1 LEIQGSE
8 DKMKKK
14 LLKFKSFWN
23 KHGLIVNSTVI
34 FISICLAYITKI
46 KLIYDIALISSIIYV
61 LFDVLIIFIEEG
73 EVNDRKRKR

>member
-1 LEIQGSE
+1 
-8 DKMKKK
+8 MKKK

-23 KHGLIVNSTVI
+23 KKGLIVNSTVI

-61 LFDVLIIFIEEG
+61 LFDVLIVFKEASEK
-73 EVNDRKRKR
+73 EMVPVPSLFYCN

>member
-1 LEIQGSE
+1 
-8 DKMKKK
+8 MKKK

-23 KHGLIVNSTVI
+23 KKGLIVNSTVI

>member
-1 LEIQGSE
+1 
-8 DKMKKK
+8 MKKK

-23 KHGLIVNSTVI
+23 KNGLIVNSIVI

-46 KLIYDIALISSIIYV
+46 KLIYDVALISSILYL
-61 LFDVLIIFIEEG
+61 LFDILILFIEEG